1 MSGKLKEVRTR
12 ISSVKS
18 TQQITSAMKL
28 VAASKLRRA
37 QNAITDM
44 RPYAQ
49 KLTEMLSNI
58 VAASEGDVNIALAE
72 SRDVEKVMF
81 VCITSDRGLCGAFNA
96 NICKSI
102 LRRIDEKYQ
111 AQFAA
116 GNVSVLCIGKK
127 GGDFFRRR
135 EGIQVVEDHEGL
147 FKDLSFENCS
157 LAADWL
163 MDNYAL
169 GEFDVVE
176 VAYAQFKNAVQQNF
190 LCVQTMP
197 IKKPKAKTESK
208 TKTDFIFEPGQQV
221 LLEQLVPKI
230 IRTQLFSFV
239 LDNHASEHGARM
251 TAMDSATENAEEML
265 RTLKLAYNKA
275 RQAAIT
281 TEISEIAAGADAL
294 KGA

>member
-12 ISSVKS
+12 IGSVKS

-44 RPYAQ
+44 RPYSQ
-49 KLTEMLSNI
+49 KLSEMLSNI
-58 VAASEGDVNIALAE
+58 VAASDGDVKIALAE
-72 SRDVEKVMF
+72 SREIEKVMF

-96 NICKSI
+96 NICKAI
-102 LRRIDEKYQ
+102 LRRIEESYQ
-111 AQFAA
+111 PQLAA
-116 GNVSVLCIGKK
+116 GNISVMCIGKK
-127 GGDFFRRR
+127 GADFFSRK
-135 EGIQVVEDHEGL
+135 EGITVITDHQDI
-147 FKDLSFENCS
+147 FRDLSFEN
-157 LAADWL
+157 AAAAANAL
-163 MDNYAL
+163 MEQYAL
-169 GEFDVVE
+169 GDFDVVE
-176 VAYAQFKNAVQQNF
+176 VGYAQFKNAVQQNF

-197 IKKPKAKTESK
+197 IKKPKSGAENKKVE
-208 TKTDFIFEPGQQV
+208 FIFEPDQQI
-221 LLEQLVPKI
+221 LLEQLIPKI
-230 IRTQLFSFV
+230 IRTQLYSFI

-265 RTLKLAYNKA
+265 RTLKLQYNKA

-281 TEISEIAAGADAL
+281 TEITEIAAGADAL